1 MYLFLFLV
9 RVLQI
14 FESAFYKFWVRV
26 LQILSPRFTSPRF
39 TSPVQSSPVRE
50 IQYAVFSYF
59 VVFMWPKCGLYG
71 PLTHMTITI
80 RYFTHR
86 STIHI
91 FLVGGKEG

>member
-14 FESAFYKFWVRV
+14 LSPRFTNFESPFYKFWVRV

-50 IQYAVFSYF
+50 IQYAVIYGK
-59 VVFMWPKCGLYG
+59 VFCHKKLYSLAFKG
-71 PLTHMTITI
+71 MN
-80 RYFTHR
+80 
-86 STIHI
+86 
-91 FLVGGKEG
+91 

>member
-50 IQYAVFSYF
+50 IQYAVLTNPDRKF
-59 VVFMWPKCGLYG
+59 GLSWELMG
-71 PLTHMTITI
+71 ILDELLPAEAREL
-80 RYFTHR
+80 RA
-86 STIHI
+86 
-91 FLVGGKEG
+91 